1 MYESQAVTL
10 KQVIHFRGKKLIF
23 RRNPS
28 NKSFTLHS
36 QVIVVTCGKS
46 EWVKTTIDWFGVM
59 TSHIGAIHASKRT
72 LELSSRTSPLR
83 WSDRGV
89 GRALWRS
96 SPSTFHRARD
106 HTACDPTWCCAARA
120 PMRSVQVVAGKTP
133 ADQAGRSPCA
143 RFGRLEADRFGL
155 LRRVAAGVANCGQ
168 PGFMLPNC
176 KSTWGRVLGFKGSS
190 SKSKTVSNIIS
201 IGCIEIR
208 QCGNT
213 RNKRN
218 HRHFVGGVLL

>member
-106 HTACDPTWCCAARA
+106 HTVRPDVVLCSAGADAFGAGGRWEDACRPSREVAVRA
-120 PMRSVQVVAGKTP
+120 VRA
-133 ADQAGRSPCA
+133 
-143 RFGRLEADRFGL
+143 
-155 LRRVAAGVANCGQ
+155 
-168 PGFMLPNC
+168 
-176 KSTWGRVLGFKGSS
+176 
-190 SKSKTVSNIIS
+190 
-201 IGCIEIR
+201 
-208 QCGNT
+208 
-213 RNKRN
+213 
-218 HRHFVGGVLL
+218 VGGG